1 MSRSKKSFKLV
12 VIDRD
17 GTINTLREGFT
28 RVPEEFVAV
37 PGALE
42 AVALLNRA
50 GWHVVVATNQPGLG
64 RGLFDVIEL
73 NAVQRS
79 ASAVATDRRRAGPG
93 AHRAAAGTRSSCRS
107 AAG

>member
-50 GWHVVVATNQPGLG
+50 GWHVVIATNQGEPVVGEESPAGKGYENICRRLTG
-64 RGLFDVIEL
+64 EEIPVTDFSRHSGIRKKLSGLFH
-73 NAVQRS
+73 
-79 ASAVATDRRRAGPG
+79 RR
-93 AHRAAAGTRSSCRS
+93 
-107 AAG
+107 